1 MEDTLSRRDYGGSDI
16 GFFFHLLS
24 FLTFDFGYSYWDCS
38 LILHIFPVSGVRRVG
53 CRVAWRHA
61 LSLSRV
67 PVALSRVGRVTCAA
81 FFRSGFRT
89 VLLLVRLTVSR
100 LVTSYRAVVVTPH
113 LTVRARD
120 SIYTN
125 VYMFL
130 DTRGPIPTS
139 AHFPWVVSPH
149 ASPPRG
155 APRSR
160 SRLYATSR
168 RLSALAKPKA
178 TGRETESRREGPTV
192 PSREPYRT
200 SEGPRAGT

>member
-24 FLTFDFGYSYWDCS
+24 FLTSWDCS

-89 VLLLVRLTVSR
+89 VLLL
-100 LVTSYRAVVVTPH
+100 
-113 LTVRARD
+113 D
-120 SIYTN
+120 
-125 VYMFL
+125 
-130 DTRGPIPTS
+130 
-139 AHFPWVVSPH
+139 
-149 ASPPRG
+149 
-155 APRSR
+155 
-160 SRLYATSR
+160 
-168 RLSALAKPKA
+168 
-178 TGRETESRREGPTV
+178 
-192 PSREPYRT
+192 
-200 SEGPRAGT
+200 